1 VPSPFVSGFA
11 QKRKEHPARTLA
23 GCRHLSRISVVLNIR
38 SLQNLS
44 NCRVLSIVCS
54 SCTPLLQGL
63 PSFQSRIPR
72 CWSGQSDFSTI
83 CTEAILRPITGKFIS
98 ELHVGFVGARL
109 KLLPYTHSPACI
121 APPFPSARPERGK
134 SGTSQSVRCGHHTL
148 HRRTLPLCRLAPHF
162 ASSCLIR
169 AHVVRC
175 LVRQSTLRQA
185 GVILLMNCCCLKM
198 PQGIN
203 SRRHAWP
210 TYLEKTRLQCWRIL
224 GGCTWLGG

>member
-54 SCTPLLQGL
+54 SCTLLLQGL

-83 CTEAILRPITGKFIS
+83 CTEAICGQ
-98 ELHVGFVGARL
+98 
-109 KLLPYTHSPACI
+109 LLGNLLASCMLGLLGRASNYCHIHTHQP
-121 APPFPSARPERGK
+121 
-134 SGTSQSVRCGHHTL
+134 VL
-148 HRRTLPLCRLAPHF
+148 HRR
-162 ASSCLIR
+162 
-169 AHVVRC
+169 
-175 LVRQSTLRQA
+175 
-185 GVILLMNCCCLKM
+185 
-198 PQGIN
+198 
-203 SRRHAWP
+203 SRRPGLRGGRVALLSRSDAGITHSTGALFHSAAW
-210 TYLEKTRLQCWRIL
+210 RHIL
-224 GGCTWLGG
+224 PRVALFELAWFAV